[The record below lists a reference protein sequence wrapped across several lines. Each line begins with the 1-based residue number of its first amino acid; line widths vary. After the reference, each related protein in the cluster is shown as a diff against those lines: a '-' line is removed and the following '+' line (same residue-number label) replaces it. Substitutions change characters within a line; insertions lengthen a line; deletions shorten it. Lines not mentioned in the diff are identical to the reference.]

1 MTWWTRV
8 AGAIALGAAAAAT
21 AAAADEVGVTKDSI
35 KIGITGP
42 FTGSSS
48 DFSKSQIGAIA
59 YLRSI
64 NDAGG
69 IHGRKLDLVV
79 EDDGC
84 DEAKGIAAVRK
95 QIFDA
100 KIFGFASGM
109 VCSGVALAAKPVIV
123 EAGVPWMVGTAASY
137 DISHPVARNVFQP
150 TATTVDTGHAMVRF
164 AMSKPGVKTVA
175 VISHSNEWAKGYY
188 QGALAE
194 LKTAHKMDPVV
205 DVTMERQSTNATPQ
219 ILKLREA
226 NPDVI
231 LMILYPTESS
241 IFLREARKYGLTQ
254 AIVTGYGTTIEDQLK
269 RTGDM
274 GAVKNL
280 YGAYL
285 LAHRV
290 DAPAMKPWGDI
301 IKKYYPQ
308 EELTAQNFTSLGGV
322 TMFVKALEQIGP
334 EPTREK
340 LIAALDGM
348 RDVDTGMMAGR
359 FTFTPQDH
367 AGQKE
372 LTFAGYRDG
381 KVEVFTA
388 WDKAAQ

>member
-1 MTWWTRV
+1 MTRWTRI
-8 AGAIALGAAAAAT
+8 AGIAALGLAALAGP
-21 AAAADEVGVTKDSI
+21 AAADEVGVTRDSI
-35 KIGITGP
+35 KLGIIGP

-48 DFSKSQIGAIA
+48 DFSKSQVGAIS

-84 DEAKGIAAVRK
+84 DEAKGIAAARK
-95 QIFDA
+95 LIFDA
-100 KIFGFASGM
+100 KVFGFASAI
-109 VCSGVALAAKPVIV
+109 VCSGVALAAKPVII
-123 EAGVPWMVGTAASY
+123 ESGVPWMVGAAASY

-150 TATTVDTGHAMVRF
+150 TANTVGTGHAMVKF
-164 AMSKPGVKTVA
+164 AMSKPGVKRVA

-188 QGALAE
+188 QGVLDE
-194 LKTAHKMDPVV
+194 LKTVYGAAPVV

-219 ILKLREA
+219 ILRLREA

-241 IFLREARKYGLTQ
+241 IFLRDAKKYGLTRT
-254 AIVTGYGTTIEDQLK
+254 IVTGYGTTIEDQLK

-274 GAVKNL
+274 GAVSNL

-290 DAPAMKPWGDI
+290 DSPAMKPWGDI
-301 IKKYYPQ
+301 IKTYYPE
-308 EELTAQNFTSLGGV
+308 EELTAQNFISLGGV
-322 TMFVKALEQIGP
+322 TMFVKALRDAGP

-340 LIAALDGM
+340 LIAALDNI
-348 RDVDTGMMAGR
+348 RDFDTGIMAGK

-367 AGQKE
+367 SAQNT
-372 LTFAGYRDG
+372 LTFTAFKDG
-381 KVEVFTA
+381 KAEVYTS
-388 WDKAAQ
+388 WDKPAR